1 MPTHTDRPS
10 LVEGYFNFAAQLPYG
25 LTVTEVKAAINAA
38 YDLLHDLNVFLVSR
52 GYSRLED
59 LLLGNAFAGFLSEV
73 LVKSLADHSSALVRN
88 TYVGGYP
95 DLILPGVYPDN
106 AVLKATEGIEVKA
119 SKQRGGWQG
128 HNPEEGWIMVFR
140 YTIDTETI
148 PIEDREPTEV
158 VEVLA
163 ARLEM
168 SDWSFSGRSETS
180 RRTITAS
187 INRYGMQK
195 LRANPIYR
203 HPAYAVGRR
212 GTCSQS

>member
-1 MPTHTDRPS
+1 LPKYTERLS
-10 LVEGYFNFAAQLPYG
+10 LVESYFNPDAELPYG

-38 YDLLHDLNVFLVSR
+38 YDLLHDVNTFLVGR

-59 LLLGNAFAGFLSEV
+59 LLLGNAFAGLLSEV
-73 LVKSLADHSSALVRN
+73 LVKNLADHSPALVHN

-95 DLILPGVYPDN
+95 DLILPGVYPDD
-106 AVLKATEGIEVKA
+106 AALKATDGIEVKA
-119 SKQRGGWQG
+119 SKQKGGWQG
-128 HNPEEGWIMVFR
+128 HNPEEGWVMVFR
-140 YTIDTETI
+140 YTIDTKTM

-163 ARLEM
+163 AQLEM
-168 SDWSFSGRSETS
+168 GDWNFSGRSETS

-203 HPAYAVGRR
+203 HPSYAVGRR
-212 GTCSQS
+212 RTRRQS